1 MLTEVTTN
9 SGSLQQT
16 VSLCTEMMSAYPQLR
31 QQSLKNVEVHF
42 NLRVFFV
49 VVVVVLFGWE
59 GNREELLGLGFLL
72 FFLLF
77 FVVFFIVVFCFLFL
91 FFVVVCF
98 DAGGLLFSGAGVA
111 LLTGFYQCMK
121 TGQVCTEYRD

>member
-1 MLTEVTTN
+1 M
-9 SGSLQQT
+9 
-16 VSLCTEMMSAYPQLR
+16 
-31 QQSLKNVEVHF
+31 
-42 NLRVFFV
+42 VF
-49 VVVVVLFGWE
+49 L
-59 GNREELLGLGFLL
+59 
-72 FFLLF
+72 LLF
-77 FVVFFIVVFCFLFL
+77 FVFCFC

>member
-1 MLTEVTTN
+1 MLTKVTTN

-31 QQSLKNVEVHF
+31 QQSLENVEVHF

-49 VVVVVLFGWE
+49 VVVVVVVSFGWE

-72 FFLLF
+72 FFLLLF
-77 FVVFFIVVFCFLFL
+77 FRGFFIVVFCFLFL
-91 FFVVVCF
+91 FFCCC
-98 DAGGLLFSGAGVA
+98 LF
-111 LLTGFYQCMK
+111 
-121 TGQVCTEYRD
+121 

>member
-77 FVVFFIVVFCFLFL
+77 FVVFFNCCFL
-91 FFVVVCF
+91 FFVFVFCCC
-98 DAGGLLFSGAGVA
+98 LF
-111 LLTGFYQCMK
+111 
-121 TGQVCTEYRD
+121 

>member
-9 SGSLQQT
+9 SSSLQQT
-16 VSLCTEMMSAYPQLR
+16 VSLCTEMMSAYPKLR
-31 QQSLKNVEVHF
+31 QKSLENVEVHF
-42 NLRVFFV
+42 KGWFLVAVV

-72 FFLLF
+72 FSSFCLF
-77 FVVFFIVVFCFLFL
+77 FG
-91 FFVVVCF
+91 
-98 DAGGLLFSGAGVA
+98 AGGLSFSGAGVA

-121 TGQVCTEYRD
+121 TGQVCTEYHD